1 MSRFLPIARS
11 SRHSTRKIVS
21 RTDSDRR
28 GTKFTLAWFRAQI
41 DNAGSSA
48 GRSLRSRSSRLE
60 FRRPIRNDREA
71 TVLGG
76 SRFPILFFSLFF
88 FFAYSR
94 AFPFPVCGVLFT
106 QMFLFKSFNCQFSPS
121 SSIRILLTMSGSK
134 LDLKFHIHVYIH
146 ACVRACDRHDQTH
159 LAYTHI

>member
-11 SRHSTRKIVS
+11 SRHSTRKIVP
-21 RTDSDRR
+21 
-28 GTKFTLAWFRAQI
+28 AQTQI
-41 DNAGSSA
+41 GAGRSSPLRDFERKSTMPEVPLV
-48 GRSLRSRSSRLE
+48 RSLRSRSSRLE
-60 FRRPIRNDREA
+60 FRRPIRSDR
-71 TVLGG
+71 
-76 SRFPILFFSLFF
+76 SRSHRVRRIALSYSFFSLF